1 MSYVYIVLFIFS
13 TVFTIVLF
21 QEVTEEGLWG
31 LVSLFLAALFLSLM
45 FDIHGVQIDLNRES
59 IITYKK
65 VLWFR
70 ISKRYNLTD
79 FKTITI
85 TKDSVYVRASRWS
98 DHGGD
103 NYYYYYLNL
112 GCPVRNQTII
122 LAESEDYNEIVLASE
137 GLQLMLDLEVWDGVY
152 GLG

>member
-45 FDIHGVQIDLNRES
+45 FDIHGVHIDLNRES
-59 IITYKK
+59 ILTYKK

-70 ISKRYNLTD
+70 ISKKYDLTD

-85 TKDSVYVRASRWS
+85 TKDTVHVRTTKWS
-98 DHGGD
+98 DHRSD
-103 NYYYYYLNL
+103 SYYYYYLNL

-122 LAESEDYNEIVLASE
+122 LAESEDYNEIILASQD
-137 GLQLMLDLEVWDGVY
+137 LQLMLDLEVWDKVY
-152 GLG
+152 GMG